1 MKKGG
6 PVSKRCQNYYE
17 QTDIQTSSKYIYRIL
32 ETDSLT
38 S

>member
-1 MKKGG
+1 MKKSGT
-6 PVSKRCQNYYE
+6 VSKRCQNCYE
-17 QTDIQTSSKYIYRIL
+17 QTDIQTSTKYIYRIL